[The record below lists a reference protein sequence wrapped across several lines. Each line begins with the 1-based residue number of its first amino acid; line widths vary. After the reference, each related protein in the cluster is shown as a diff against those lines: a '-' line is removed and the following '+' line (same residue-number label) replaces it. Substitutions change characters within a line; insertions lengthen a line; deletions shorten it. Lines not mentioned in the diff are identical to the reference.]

1 MTSRL
6 AVTLA
11 TLSFAG
17 LPAAAAAEP
26 PAVGTSTVPLPSPA
40 LRVDLGV
47 ASPVGAIG
55 VVYTR
60 PTSTWGS
67 RLGLEAGVGIGLSGL
82 QLSAM
87 GKLRLG
93 GDRWRFTPGLG
104 IGLGVPLGPGS
115 TFHEGHPDP
124 DSDEHGPSVVMR
136 WLDVD
141 AVGIEYRGRGRLL
154 FAASAGVTIALNH
167 AHWDLGDI
175 GSDINAGDPS
185 PQLRLG
191 LGRTF

>member
-11 TLSFAG
+11 TLSIAS
-17 LPAAAAAEP
+17 LPAGAAADS
-26 PAVGTSTVPLPSPA
+26 PAVGTSTNVAPSA
-40 LRVDLGV
+40 FRVDLGV
-47 ASPVGAIG
+47 GSPVGMIG

-67 RLGLEAGVGIGLSGL
+67 RLGLEAGAGLGLSGL
-82 QLSAM
+82 QLSVM

-93 GDRWRFTPGLG
+93 SGHWRFTPGLG
-104 IGLGVPLGPGS
+104 IGLGVPMGSGS
-115 TFHEGHPDP
+115 TFHEGHPSP

-141 AVGIEYRGRGRLL
+141 LVGVEYRGTSRLV
-154 FAASAGVTIALNH
+154 FAASAGATVALNH
-167 AHWDLGDI
+167 AHWDIGDV
-175 GSDINAGDPS
+175 GSDIRPGDPS
-185 PQLRLG
+185 PQVRIG